1 MAKAEQTQAKPAI
14 SDDKA
19 PKLTLSEFCAR
30 LSETVARPEL
40 IGAFESF
47 ERRHGRIK
55 NTDAAYRASFDTFIN
70 TPV

>member
-1 MAKAEQTQAKPAI
+1 MAKNEPAQPKAA
-14 SDDKA
+14 SEDQA

-30 LSETVARPEL
+30 LSETVSRPEL

-47 ERRHGRIK
+47 ERRNSRLK
-55 NTDAAYRASFDTFIN
+55 DTDAAYRARFDTFIN